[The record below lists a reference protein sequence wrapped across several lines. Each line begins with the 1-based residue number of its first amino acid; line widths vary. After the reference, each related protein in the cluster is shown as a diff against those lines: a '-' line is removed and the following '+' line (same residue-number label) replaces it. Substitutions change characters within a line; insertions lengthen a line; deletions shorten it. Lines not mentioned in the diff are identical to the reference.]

1 MGKPDSLLCI
11 TPYTMVK
18 DHRTSFE
25 VAQVDKVMDGDLD
38 GFIDAYLKWRI
49 S

>member
-1 MGKPDSLLCI
+1 MFSRLINHG
-11 TPYTMVK
+11 K

-38 GFIDAYLKWRI
+38 VFYRCLPQGWGI